1 MGRGSSRCRGSGLA
15 LALLLLVV
23 LLLLVLLLL
32 LVVCHLGRHGFALD
46 GGVLA
51 SRRRGG
57 LGAGVRQGWKR
68 QGRQLLQLLWVL
80 LLLLLMVVML
90 RRMQFVSGAGRAV
103 VVHAPRRRGWPGGRK
118 RGQLGA
124 AAIAATAGGVGR

>member
-1 MGRGSSRCRGSGLA
+1 M
-15 LALLLLVV
+15 LLVV
-23 LLLLVLLLL
+23 LLLLVLLL

-51 SRRRGG
+51 SRRRRG

-90 RRMQFVSGAGRAV
+90 GRMQFVSGAGRAV

-124 AAIAATAGGVGR
+124 ASIAATAGGVGR